1 MKEHHASFSFV
12 LFQNFPE
19 KGMETSIYTDE
30 VMKEDRTEDGSIDL
44 SGLLKAGFKVQ
55 RKR

>member
-1 MKEHHASFSFV
+1 
-12 LFQNFPE
+12 
-19 KGMETSIYTDE
+19 METPVHLEEKSE
-30 VMKEDRTEDGSIDL
+30 EHQTEDGSIDL